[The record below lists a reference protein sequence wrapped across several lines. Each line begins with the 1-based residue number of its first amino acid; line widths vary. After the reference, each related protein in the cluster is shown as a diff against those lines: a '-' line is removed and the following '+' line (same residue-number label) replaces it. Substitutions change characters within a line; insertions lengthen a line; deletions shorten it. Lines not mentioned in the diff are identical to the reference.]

1 VSRPLDRRLLKA
13 APVLRPYLVTTAV
26 GQAASAVLMVG
37 QAGLI
42 ASILV
47 DVFAHH
53 SHGRG
58 LIARLALL
66 AGVGLAR
73 TALTALQEW
82 RSARSSVRLQAQ
94 LRRATLRAI
103 VALGPGWAQRQ
114 PPGRLVNATGPGMDA
129 LDGYVTR
136 SLPAF
141 VSAGIVPGV
150 VLTWIAIT
158 DWQSGLLLLV
168 MLPLVPVFM
177 ALVGV
182 TTKRRARRQY
192 LLLARMSGQ
201 FLDLVRGLTTL
212 TIYGQGARQER
223 TLRDAT
229 ERYRRETMSALR
241 IAFLSALVLDLL
253 AALSVAVV
261 AVDVGLRLDAGA
273 MSFTTALV
281 VLLLAPEVFAPLR
294 AVGVQYHANE
304 AGTVAAAAALDLIDE
319 APPASASALSDSVG
333 STGSIGLEGLT
344 VRYPG
349 REVPA
354 LADVGLTLAPGEIV
368 ALVGRSGAGKSTLIA
383 AVLGF
388 VTPSLGQVVVGLSD
402 GARDL
407 GPVDLV
413 SLDVDRW
420 RANTAWLPQRPTP
433 TQSTVAAEVRLA
445 DAAADDQLVDAV
457 CRACRT
463 PRPETVLGEDGGSVS
478 AGQRRRIALARVLL
492 RVEAVTR
499 EGAIPIVVLDEPSED
514 LDPATERVIAD
525 VITTLAGRATVVIA
539 THSELLAS
547 LADRRIT
554 LAAGRV
560 VDYARQVPARAVA
573 PAPSAEPGYDTE
585 TETENA
591 TDTATDTDTAAAA
604 ATATPRLNLRRL
616 IDAEGL
622 RSRLLAAGGLSALA
636 GLAGLALT
644 ATSIWLISRAA
655 EHPNVQALAIAVV
668 GVRTFALGRSLL
680 RYVERLA
687 AHDAALRLLVG
698 LRTQV
703 FAALRILGPSALGG
717 FRRGDLLRRFV
728 GDVDGLQDGLVRAF
742 VPLSGAIVTSAA
754 AGLLAGL
761 LVPAA
766 GVVLAVALTVAGLL
780 VPWASQRAAGGA
792 AELVRLVGYRDERS
806 SALVDGL
813 GELTAYGAASDGA
826 DEIVRIDAEVALLA
840 RRPAIAATAG
850 TALLSGLAAVTLPV
864 VLGLGATAV
873 HDGKLSGISLGVLA
887 VCVLAGFEAVAP
899 LPSAFAAWA
908 RCRAGLARVARVLAA
923 TPAFREPISGA
934 TVPTQTIGVAARHLA
949 LRPAAGAPAV
959 LRDASLRVESGS
971 RTALIGPS
979 GSGKSTL
986 LAATLRLVSADSGVV
1001 EICGAGPSAD
1011 LISLRAGDMPPL
1023 VAGSLQGDHV
1033 FDATLRDNLRVV
1045 KPDASDD
1052 ELDVVA
1058 AQSGLATFIH
1068 ALPMSW
1074 STSAGPDGAA
1084 LSGGQRQRLL
1094 LARAL
1099 LAAPHVLVLDEPTAH
1114 LDADTEREVLADL
1127 LDATAG
1133 RTVLISTHRR
1143 LQPGQVD
1150 ATLRIDSGALILE
1163 SAVAL

>member
-1 VSRPLDRRLLKA
+1 VSRPLDHRLLTA
-13 APVLRPYLVTTAV
+13 APVLRPYLVTTAI
-26 GQAASAVLMVG
+26 GQAAGAVLMVG

-47 DVFAHH
+47 NVFAHH
-53 SHGRG
+53 SSGRE
-58 LIARLALL
+58 LVTRLVLL

-73 TALTALQEW
+73 AALTALQEW
-82 RSARSSVRLQAQ
+82 RSARTSVRLQAQ

-141 VSAGIVPGV
+141 VAAGIVPGV
-150 VLTWIAIT
+150 VLTWITIT

-192 LLLARMSGQ
+192 LLLARMSGH

-229 ERYRRETMSALR
+229 ERYRRETMSALK
-241 IAFLSALVLDLL
+241 IAFLSALVLDLV

-281 VLLLAPEVFAPLR
+281 VLLLAPELFAPLR
-294 AVGVQYHANE
+294 AIGVQYHANE
-304 AGTVAAAAALDLIDE
+304 AGTVAAAEALDLIDE
-319 APPASASALSDSVG
+319 APPASASAPSDVVG
-333 STGSIGLEGLT
+333 STGSIDLDGLT

-349 REVPA
+349 RDVPA
-354 LADVGLTLAPGEIV
+354 LADVGLTVSPGEIV
-368 ALVGRSGAGKSTLIA
+368 ALVGRSGAGKSTVLA

-388 VTPSLGQVVVGLSD
+388 VTPSQGHVVVGLSD

-407 GPVDLV
+407 GPVDLG

-420 RANTAWLPQRPTP
+420 RSNTAWLPQRPIP

-445 DAAADDQLVDAV
+445 DASAGDQLVDVV

-463 PRPETVLGEDGGSVS
+463 PRPETLLGEDGGSVS

-499 EGAIPIVVLDEPSED
+499 MGAVAIVVLDEPSED
-514 LDPATERVIAD
+514 LDPGTERVVAD
-525 VITTLAGRATVVIA
+525 VITTLAGRATVLIA

-554 LAAGRV
+554 LDAGRV
-560 VDYARQVPARAVA
+560 VDDARQVPARAVA
-573 PAPSAEPGYDTE
+573 LTPSPEPSYDAEID
-585 TETENA
+585 A
-591 TDTATDTDTAAAA
+591 DTDTHTDAETADAAV
-604 ATATPRLNLRRL
+604 TPVPRLSLRRL

-622 RSRLLAAGGLSALA
+622 RSRVLVAAGLSALA

-644 ATSIWLISRAA
+644 GSSIWLISRAA

-680 RYVERLA
+680 RYLERLA

-698 LRTQV
+698 LRAQV

-766 GVVLAVALTVAGLL
+766 GVVLVVALAVAGLL
-780 VPWASQRAAGGA
+780 VPWVSQRAAGGA

-813 GELTAYGAASDGA
+813 GELTAYGAATNCVDHIA
-826 DEIVRIDAEVALLA
+826 RVDAEVALLA

-850 TALLSGLAAVTLPV
+850 TALLSGLAALTLPV
-864 VLGLGATAV
+864 VLALGATAV
-873 HDGKLSGISLGVLA
+873 HDGELSGISLGVLA
-887 VCVLAGFEAVAP
+887 VCVLVGFDAVAP

-923 TPAFREPISGA
+923 APAFEEPIAGVA
-934 TVPTQTIGVAARHLA
+934 VPTQSVGVAARQLD

-959 LRDASLRVESGS
+959 LRDAGLRIESGS

-1001 EICGAGPSAD
+1001 EICGVGPATD
-1011 LISLRAGDMPPL
+1011 LVSLRAGDMPPL

-1052 ELDVVA
+1052 ELDDVA
-1058 AQSGLATFIH
+1058 AQSGLAAFIH

-1099 LAAPHVLVLDEPTAH
+1099 LADPHVLVLDEPTAH

-1163 SAVAL
+1163 PAAVLA